1 MTSIVECF
9 KVGIVYH
16 YRPLK
21 CFYKKCRM
29 LIISDKANAINEG
42 YFIESDAF
50 NNEKE
55 KEYFAICKKCL
66 VKTLPETKKIIA
78 FLNSY

>member
-9 KVGIVYH
+9 KAGRAYH
-16 YRPLK
+16 YRSLK
-21 CFYKKCRM
+21 CLYKKCRR
-29 LIISDKANAINEG
+29 LIITEHENAVNEG

-66 VKTLPETKKIIA
+66 IKTLPDTKKIIA
-78 FLNSY
+78 FLENY

>member
-1 MTSIVECF
+1 
-9 KVGIVYH
+9 
-16 YRPLK
+16 
-21 CFYKKCRM
+21 M

-66 VKTLPETKKIIA
+66 VKTLPEAKKIIA

>member
-1 MTSIVECF
+1 
-9 KVGIVYH
+9 
-16 YRPLK
+16 
-21 CFYKKCRM
+21 M

>member
-1 MTSIVECF
+1 MTSIVKCF
-9 KVGIVYH
+9 KVGLTYH
-16 YRPLK
+16 YKSLK
-21 CFYKKCRM
+21 CLYKKCRK
-29 LIISDKANAINEG
+29 LIISDHENAVNEG

-66 VKTLPETKKIIA
+66 VKTLPDTKKIIA
-78 FLNSY
+78 FLEYY